1 MGVKTEDFVPSLPPK
16 TVTENIDWFAIL
28 DSFDPTVLDEKYLN
42 ECARRNPYETCY
54 KWDTPSMPIE
64 ERLKFSQRMVRND
77 RQTLTVAVNRIKE
90 EGLTPLTY
98 KNAREVLVRCIG
110 QKGAAEY
117 NRREFERLGEA
128 GRKRQAE
135 AYAAYEKARNE
146 KSARQ
151 EKIIDLARADPYFLE
166 HIEDYELN
174 EAELDELEEMLEA
187 ERKRGYEYQASVHEK
202 VIRVRKGF
210 KGSNGKPLIQ
220 RDFAKLIDYP
230 INKYAEAEKVDKWGR
245 ESEPESPVDF
255 DLLEKLVMICHAN
268 PYWLFDSDC
277 EEYMAQED
285 ENSESV
291 VSGDEPSLFV
301 KPDVILKW
309 IMEGKPRN
317 TRWEHGIVRKK

>member
-54 KWDTPSMPIE
+54 KWDTPSKPIK
-64 ERLKFSQRMVRND
+64 ERLEFSQRMVRND
-77 RQTLTVAVNRIKE
+77 RQTLTVAVNRIKK
-90 EGLTPLTY
+90 EGLTPLIY
-98 KNAREVLVRCIG
+98 KKAREALVRCIG
-110 QKGAAEY
+110 QKGALEY

-174 EAELDELEEMLEA
+174 EAELDELDEMLEA

-317 TRWEHGIVRKK
+317 TRWEHGIERKK